1 VSRVLVTLLLVA
13 AAFLAAA
20 PAGAQTFEVAPFR
33 GYRFGGD
40 LYEVYAGRPLDVDGA
55 ASYGVTLDLFVKP
68 GASLSFLYSRQ
79 ETRVG
84 LTDPWTGASASTPL
98 FIEHWHGGG
107 TFEVD
112 ATRRVRPFLSGSV
125 GLTRYGGTRDAEIR
139 FSAAGGGGVKLMA
152 SRHVGVRL
160 DGRVYAVFVDGRFG
174 PTVCGAGACL
184 IDVDVFVVWQA
195 EFTAG
200 LVIAF

>member
-1 VSRVLVTLLLVA
+1 MLRMRPMLLFVA
-13 AAFLAAA
+13 AALLAAG
-20 PAGAQTFEVAPFR
+20 PVCAQDFEAAPFG

-40 LYEVYAGRPLDVDGA
+40 LYEVYTGRPLDFDGG
-55 ASYGVTLDLFVKP
+55 ASYGVMLDLFVTP
-68 GASLSFLYSRQ
+68 GASVSFLYSRQ
-79 ETRVG
+79 DARLRVS
-84 LTDPWTGASASTPL
+84 DPWSRESVSAPA
-98 FIEHWHGGG
+98 FVEHWHAGG
-107 TFEVD
+107 TYEVD

-125 GLTRYGGTRDAEIR
+125 GLTRYGGAQDTEIR

-160 DGRVYAVFVDGRFG
+160 DGRVYAVLVDGRFG